1 MRDIGHQPEQVQDFI
16 PTPGSLSTAMYYSGC
31 NPETGREIFVARNP
45 HEKAMQRA
53 LMQYK
58 NPRNR
63 MLVKEA
69 LLKADHNDLIG
80 SGDKCLLKI
89 NTGYKAKPAGKNS
102 RSKTKK
108 R

>member
-1 MRDIGHQPEQVQDFI
+1 M
-16 PTPGSLSTAMYYSGC
+16 
-31 NPETGREIFVARNP
+31 ARNP

-63 MLVKEA
+63 QLVKEA
-69 LLKADHNDLIG
+69 LLKAGRNDLIG
-80 SGDKCLLKI
+80 SGEKCLLKV
-89 NTGYKAKPAGKNS
+89 NDGHRTRTQNHTRTGGRP
-102 RSKTKK
+102 KK

>member
-1 MRDIGHQPEQVQDFI
+1 MAV
-16 PTPGSLSTAMYYSGC
+16 
-31 NPETGREIFVARNP
+31 
-45 HEKAMQRA
+45 
-53 LMQYK
+53 MQYK

-63 MLVKEA
+63 RLVKEA
-69 LLKADHNDLIG
+69 LLKAGRNDLIG

-89 NTGYKAKPAGKNS
+89 NTGYKAKASGKNS

>member
-1 MRDIGHQPEQVQDFI
+1 
-16 PTPGSLSTAMYYSGC
+16 
-31 NPETGREIFVARNP
+31 
-45 HEKAMQRA
+45 
-53 LMQYK
+53 MQYK

-69 LLKADHNDLIG
+69 LFKAGRNDLIG